1 MLCLMAKYSIYRAL
15 KNINYRLCQAVSL
28 SFLFYPMPLYQ
39 GRNFTAAI
47 AIIAPHFGLDVPWKK
62 KLLYGH
68 NGLCAPGS
76 VQVPCKKHQ
85 CGGVGLPWITA
96 TQVHSVLCSRI
107 ELKWVCSSRRWSLI
121 ITSMISREVNKL
133 HVGLYWLS
141 SLSLFACSLSVSL
154 PLLLSGTLSFFVCFF
169 FFLSF
174 RKTHLCRRY

>member
-15 KNINYRLCQAVSL
+15 KNINYRLCQAVFL
-28 SFLFYPMPLYQ
+28 YFLFYPMPLYQ

-47 AIIAPHFGLDVPWKK
+47 AVIAPHFGLDVPWKK

-107 ELKWVCSSRRWSLI
+107 ELKWVRGSRRWSLI

-133 HVGLYWLS
+133 HVGLYWLF

-174 RKTHLCRRY
+174 RKTHLSRRY